1 MACGSPDV
9 VLNATSLDSSSA
21 VRFAMASIT
30 SLSIFAHVTRNV
42 AKRED
47 IDAVIRIGAGK
58 WAQWFE
64 HLNVPLEKAVQKLTF
79 ETTNFNLV
87 AGTKGLGIAIAAPKN
102 RGRGCRVR
110 SIDNSPRAA
119 NATAGILFPGLFRT
133 LGDRT

>member
-9 VLNATSLDSSSA
+9 VLNATSLDISSA
-21 VRFAMASIT
+21 VRSAMASIT

-47 IDAVIRIGAGK
+47 IDAAIRNGAGK

-79 ETTNFNLV
+79 ETTNFNL
-87 AGTKGLGIAIAAPKN
+87 AAETKGLGIAIVDRKIVEEGVES
-102 RGRGCRVR
+102 GRLM
-110 SIDNSPRAA
+110 
-119 NATAGILFPGLFRT
+119 ILFE
-133 LGDRT
+133 